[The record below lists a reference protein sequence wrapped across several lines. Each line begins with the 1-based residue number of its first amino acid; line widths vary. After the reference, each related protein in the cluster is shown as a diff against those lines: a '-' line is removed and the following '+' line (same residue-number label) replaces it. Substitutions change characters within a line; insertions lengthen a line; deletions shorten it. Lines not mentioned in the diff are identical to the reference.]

1 MPEHYLVQVRGKT
14 SWKTLNHSTCTSAW
28 FIFFFHITC
37 PNCWVASEHCHAP
50 FYDPRPPLKQDCCHL
65 LIGAFDLLRHL
76 CCVCSSR
83 QYFISLN
90 PQPLLACR
98 DRSVDLL
105 KQKHL
110 KMHLQP
116 SICSEQVFFCT
127 IGHIQTIRQWWD
139 VCRYYSVFYDMILIQ
154 GPAIAHLTQ
163 SITEKAATNYLSAFA
178 HLKISTW
185 RTCKCFNTVKFIKQH
200 HAWLKNK
207 NS

>member
-28 FIFFFHITC
+28 FFFFFSHHMSKLLSGIGTLSC
-37 PNCWVASEHCHAP
+37 AVLWSEASIETG
-50 FYDPRPPLKQDCCHL
+50 L
-65 LIGAFDLLRHL
+65 LSPSYRAFDLLRHL

-127 IGHIQTIRQWWD
+127 IGHIRQWWD

-178 HLKISTW
+178 PLKISTW